1 MIQNNS
7 SKWYNKIYNIYKMQK
22 INNLMKNI
30 LIQKVVQMM
39 NVHYINQ
46 IKMYRKNQMIYV
58 KRIIQQFNNMIKL

>member
-22 INNLMKNI
+22 IKNLMKNI
-30 LIQKVVQMM
+30 LIQKVAQMM